1 MSPIRIAIASGKG
14 GTGKTTIATNL
25 AVALAQAG
33 TQVAYVDCDVEEP
46 NGHIFLKPTIEEQRE
61 VSIPVPEIDPALC
74 TLCGACGEACRF
86 SAIVTLPKQVLTF
99 PKLCHGCGGCTL
111 ACPTNAIREAP
122 RATGVVELGVAGPV
136 RFLQG
141 RLNIGEA
148 MSPPAIRLAIE
159 SAPTDCTLVLDAPPG
174 TSCPVIEVVKSADV
188 VLLVTEPTPFG
199 LNDLK
204 LAVETI
210 REIGL
215 PFGVA
220 VNRAGIGDRAVFDY
234 CAEERIP
241 VLLELAN
248 DREIA
253 EVYSRGELL
262 VTALPRLKPLFLAL
276 HEQLQAL
283 AKTVAKRRGTP
294 RSRAPLPSEK
304 RHRSSSQT
312 SLEGSKHTARELVV
326 ISGKGGTGKTSI
338 VASLYALAAHAV
350 VADCDVDA
358 ADLHLILHPTVRHRW
373 PFSGGKKAVIDA
385 ARCIG
390 CGSCAEH
397 CRFGAVRWAADK
409 TNLRAEVEFIACEG
423 CGVCVDICP
432 QQAISLVE
440 TVSGE
445 LFISDTRHGPMSHA
459 RLDPAQGN
467 SGKLVSLVRQEAK
480 ALSDAHHCELLFCD
494 GSPGIGCPVIAS
506 IAGADR
512 VLVVTEPTL
521 SGLHDFERVALLCQ
535 GFNIKTGLCINKA
548 DINPVVSGRIEAAAA
563 ALGIPMLGSIC
574 YDESI
579 TTAQVKQRAVVENG
593 DSPAAKD
600 LRALWQRV
608 CDWME
613 VTPSDK

>member
-1 MSPIRIAIASGKG
+1 M
-14 GTGKTTIATNL
+14 
-25 AVALAQAG
+25 
-33 TQVAYVDCDVEEP
+33 
-46 NGHIFLKPTIEEQRE
+46 
-61 VSIPVPEIDPALC
+61 
-74 TLCGACGEACRF
+74 
-86 SAIVTLPKQVLTF
+86 
-99 PKLCHGCGGCTL
+99 
-111 ACPTNAIREAP
+111 
-122 RATGVVELGVAGPV
+122 
-136 RFLQG
+136 
-141 RLNIGEA
+141 
-148 MSPPAIRLAIE
+148 
-159 SAPTDCTLVLDAPPG
+159 
-174 TSCPVIEVVKSADV
+174 
-188 VLLVTEPTPFG
+188 
-199 LNDLK
+199 
-204 LAVETI
+204 
-210 REIGL
+210 
-215 PFGVA
+215 
-220 VNRAGIGDRAVFDY
+220 
-234 CAEERIP
+234 
-241 VLLELAN
+241 
-248 DREIA
+248 
-253 EVYSRGELL
+253 
-262 VTALPRLKPLFLAL
+262 
-276 HEQLQAL
+276 
-283 AKTVAKRRGTP
+283 
-294 RSRAPLPSEK
+294 
-304 RHRSSSQT
+304 
-312 SLEGSKHTARELVV
+312 